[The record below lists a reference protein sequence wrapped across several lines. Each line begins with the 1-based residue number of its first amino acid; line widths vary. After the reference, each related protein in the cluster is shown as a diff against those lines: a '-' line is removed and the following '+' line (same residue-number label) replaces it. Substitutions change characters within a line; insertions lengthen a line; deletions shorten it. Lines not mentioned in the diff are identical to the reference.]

1 MIDLTKTEY
10 AIVEADR
17 RNIHNG
23 LCDLYFSLQHL
34 EEVLH
39 PSAMKRLRRGYD
51 LIKQGFADVARQE
64 EEVDDAKRE
73 LYHRVTEELDVGS
86 IWSMSEVTDFDSS
99 FRKHYGIED
108 APQVAITYQGVTV
121 MMVED
126 EITWKDLFKAADK
139 AIKLSG
145 DTHHIFIEGFH
156 VERKDG
162 QTSLMLS
169 TGS

>member
-10 AIVEADR
+10 TIAEADR

-23 LCDLYFSLQHL
+23 LCDIYFTLKHL

-39 PSAMKRLRRGYD
+39 PSTLKRLRRGYD
-51 LIKQGFADVARQE
+51 LIEQGFADVRKQE
-64 EEVDDAKRE
+64 EEIDDAKRE
-73 LYHRVTEELDVGS
+73 LYCRVTEELGVGS

-99 FRKHYGIED
+99 FRKYYNIED
-108 APQVAITYQGVTV
+108 APRVAVTYQGVTV
-121 MMVED
+121 VMED
-126 EITWKDLFKAADK
+126 TEITWKDLFKAADR

-145 DTHHIFIEGFH
+145 DTHHIFIEGFQ
-156 VERKDG
+156 VSRENE